1 MVVDLG
7 GLDEGPRSIDLFVC
21 FLFLPFNIV
30 FFFLFGFMRRTMPD
44 SSVEGVDEW
53 VV

>member
-7 GLDEGPRSIDLFVC
+7 GLDEGPRSIDLFDC

-30 FFFLFGFMRRTMPD
+30 FFLLFGFMRRTMPD
-44 SSVEGVDEW
+44 SSVEGLDEW
-53 VV
+53 TV

>member
-1 MVVDLG
+1 MKGLG
-7 GLDEGPRSIDLFVC
+7 QLICLIAFY
-21 FLFLPFNIV
+21 FFPFNIV

-53 VV
+53 MV